1 MTLSNAGHSHCAI
14 VCLFVPP
21 PHVRSLM
28 KGVTMSRIG
37 ILLTSTILA
46 LTPLAASANN
56 VITDWDEKAVAIV
69 QGNVPVPPPPFGASG
84 AARVMAIVHIAMF
97 EAVNTVDQ
105 RYQSYKLDTK
115 PDPGCSQQAA
125 AATAAAT
132 VLIKLQ
138 PDGAAKVKQAL
149 DAYLADIANG
159 EPKDRGVKLGE
170 ATAIKVMELRDKDG
184 FDAVNAYRPRTA
196 PGVYVQTM
204 PTVAWEF
211 AEMLPFVMTGPAQF
225 LPPPP
230 ITLTG
235 EQWAKDYNE
244 IKEVGSKNS
253 ATRTP
258 RQTEDAQFWFSAG
271 PAIYQPIPRQI
282 VISKNMS
289 VVDSAHFMAVVA
301 TAQTDAYVAVFN
313 AKYKYDFW
321 RPITAIRNGDIDDN
335 PATERVA
342 AWQPLG
348 STPTHP
354 EYPCAH
360 CIQSGSMAGAIA
372 AMLGSEDIPE
382 VTLTSPSA
390 PGVTHKYTNLRALS
404 DEASGAR
411 IYAGFHYRFS
421 TLVGTEMGYK
431 IGTYVAQNSMQPVKV
446 ASK

>member
-1 MTLSNAGHSHCAI
+1 
-14 VCLFVPP
+14 
-21 PHVRSLM
+21 
-28 KGVTMSRIG
+28 
-37 ILLTSTILA
+37 
-46 LTPLAASANN
+46 
-56 VITDWDEKAVAIV
+56 
-69 QGNVPVPPPPFGASG
+69 
-84 AARVMAIVHIAMF
+84 MF
-97 EAVNTVDQ
+97 EAVNAVDQ

-125 AATAAAT
+125 AASAAAA

-138 PDGAAKVKQAL
+138 PDSAAKVKQAL

-170 ATAIKVMELRDKDG
+170 TTAIKVMELRAKDG
-184 FDAVNAYRPRTA
+184 FDAVNAYRPRTT

-211 AEMLPFVMTGPAQF
+211 AEMLPFVMTNPAQF

-230 ITLTG
+230 IALTS

-244 IKEVGSKNS
+244 IKDLGDKNS
-253 ATRTP
+253 AARTP

-271 PAIYQPIPRQI
+271 PTIYQPIPRQI
-282 VISKNMS
+282 AISKNMS

-301 TAQTDAYVAVFN
+301 TAQTDAYIAVFN
-313 AKYKYDFW
+313 AKYKYEFW

-390 PGVTHKYTNLRALS
+390 PGVTHKFTNLRAIS
-404 DEASGAR
+404 DEASSAR

-421 TLVGTEMGYK
+421 TVVGTDMGKK
-431 IGTYVAQNSMQPVKV
+431 IGAYIAQNSMQPLKI
-446 ASK
+446 AAQ